1 MHRYDKN
8 FKISTNHNVLL
19 LVQKLA
25 EGRNCCR
32 TNCLADWYM
41 KLQLC
46 AKKKKIHEKLHRN
59 FEKIIKAYVFLLS
72 SLYFYVNSKVGKHQT
87 GYIMNKMHLCALCK
101 YLIPVSKLQNV
112 IYLTPPTISEI
123 LCVKNVRAIVV
134 CGFLIKYFLKKLT
147 IWKISWELFGSCLL
161 NSTDN
166 PA

>member
-1 MHRYDKN
+1 MHRLVHRYDKN

-46 AKKKKIHEKLHRN
+46 AKKKIHQKLHRN

-101 YLIPVSKLQNV
+101 YLIPVSKHRLQNA
-112 IYLTPPTISEI
+112 IYLPHTAYYIWNIMCQKCEGNCGLWVLNEI
-123 LCVKNVRAIVV
+123 
-134 CGFLIKYFLKKLT
+134 FLKKYPENLKN
-147 IWKISWELFGSCLL
+147 I
-161 NSTDN
+161 
-166 PA
+166 